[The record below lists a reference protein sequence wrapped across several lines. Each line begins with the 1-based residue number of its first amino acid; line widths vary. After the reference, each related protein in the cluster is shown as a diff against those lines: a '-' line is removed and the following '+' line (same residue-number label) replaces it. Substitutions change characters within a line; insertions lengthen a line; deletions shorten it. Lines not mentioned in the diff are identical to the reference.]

1 MDLSKSCLLG
11 ECVSPW
17 LAVVRFLQDRDIFGD
32 KESLSIMD
40 VERVVVGIWRSL
52 SVPVIALE
60 LDGDMK
66 SPSIGNVSLKLE
78 NGWRSSSLDDV
89 FRAYV
94 DMSSDLEVTAELG
107 YLGYSSQEL
116 P

>member
-1 MDLSKSCLLG
+1 MDLSNSCLLG
-11 ECVSPW
+11 ECWSPW
-17 LAVVRFLQDRDIFGD
+17 VVRFLQNRDIFVD
-32 KESLSIMD
+32 KESLSIVG
-40 VERVVVGIWRSL
+40 VELVVVSVWHSL
-52 SVPVIALE
+52 SVPVITLE
-60 LDGDMK
+60 LDGGMK